1 MNKNNYSNTY
11 FKNRDHLDVQHAQYI
26 KSFLEKYSLSKVLD
40 VGCGTG
46 RLVKFLDQHGF
57 SAQGCEPE
65 IAALKIAQRINSSK
79 SIKKAPATSLP
90 YKANSFD
97 LIISA
102 SVIEHLTKKEVRKF
116 LEEAKRVLKPHGYIF
131 IITPNFSSPFRY
143 IKKEQ
148 WFAYSDPTHINF
160 FSRKSIRQL
169 LTSSGFHNI
178 NFQFKTLYNKS
189 LNQTL
194 PPYLQNLP
202 APIKK
207 SLFFL
212 MFSTPLSALRD
223 SLWVS
228 AQK

>member
-26 KSFLEKYSLSKVLD
+26 KIFLNNHTLSKVLD

-46 RLVKFLDQHGF
+46 RLVKFLNQHGF
-57 SAQGCEPE
+57 NTQGCEPE
-65 IAALKIAQRINSSK
+65 VAALKIAQRINSGN
-79 SIKKAPATSLP
+79 SIKKASATKLP

-102 SVIEHLTKKEVRKF
+102 SVVEHLTKKEVNKF
-116 LEEAKRVLKPHGYIF
+116 LKEAGRILKPHGYIF
-131 IITPNFSSPFRY
+131 IVTPNFSSPFRY
-143 IKKEQ
+143 LKKEK

-160 FSRKSIRQL
+160 FNRKSISQL
-169 LTSSGFHNI
+169 LTSTGFLNI
-178 NFQFKTLYNKS
+178 NFKFKTLYSNS
-189 LNQTL
+189 LDQTL
-194 PPYLQNLP
+194 PPVLQLLP

-212 MFSTPLSALRD
+212 MFSTPISALRD